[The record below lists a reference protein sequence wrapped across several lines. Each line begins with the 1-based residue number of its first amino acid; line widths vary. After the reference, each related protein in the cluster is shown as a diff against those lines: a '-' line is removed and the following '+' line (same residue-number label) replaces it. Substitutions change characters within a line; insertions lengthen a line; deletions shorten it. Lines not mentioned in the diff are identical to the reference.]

1 MASVLDN
8 KCACV
13 DTDFLIHVSETKC
26 APGETLKYLAIAFQ
40 KFERFGIAHPLVYK
54 NEMPKDRAVIAEIF
68 KAGVIQI
75 VQWGDIFDG
84 DEGKER
90 KQYYEYLVPQ
100 IFRKLTGLDFPVRD
114 IFNDWKRQCSLGE
127 VHSISLCLICGCDL
141 FLSDDSDSK
150 RIQRLIKEDFGDVCV
165 LSREEVFDDPRLQDE
180 IPRKFRKK
188 LSHLPD

>member
-26 APGETLKYLAIAFQ
+26 TPEETLKYLVIAFQ
-40 KFERFGIAHPLVYK
+40 KFERIGIAHPLVYE
-54 NEMPKDRAVIAEIF
+54 NEMPKDHAVVAEIF
-68 KAGVIQI
+68 RAGIIQI
-75 VQWGDIFDG
+75 IQWGDIFGG
-84 DEGKER
+84 DEGEER

-127 VHSISLCLICGCDL
+127 VHSISLCLVCECDL

-150 RIQRLIKEDFGDVCV
+150 RIQRLIKEDFGEVRV
-165 LSREEVFDDPRLQDE
+165 LSREEIFGDPRLRDD

>member
-1 MASVLDN
+1 MASALDN

-13 DTDFLIHVSETKC
+13 DTDFLVHVSETKC
-26 APGETLKYLAIAFQ
+26 TAKDILAYLAIAFQ
-40 KFERFGIAHPLVYK
+40 KFERTGIVHPLVYE
-54 NEMPKDRAVIAEIF
+54 NEMPKDHVIVAEIF
-68 KAGVIQI
+68 KADIIQI
-75 VQWGDIFDG
+75 VQWADIFDG
-84 DEGKER
+84 DDREAR

-114 IFNDWKRQCSLGE
+114 IFNDWKRQCNLGE

-150 RIQRLIKEDFGDVCV
+150 RIQRLIKDDFGEVLV
-165 LSREEVFDDPRLQDE
+165 LSREEVFGDPRLHDV
-180 IPRKFRKK
+180 IPRKFRKR